1 MPKVSAHYK
10 AQRRQMILDA
20 AMDCFI
26 GKGYQLTTIDEIS
39 TRCGLSVGALY
50 RYFSSKSLIMITLIE
65 ERLGRMPMLLARVT
79 DPVEDP
85 WERLVRCID
94 LFVSALRLRHPANGR
109 LLLVAWAEA
118 VHDPAVRKGL
128 HDRYDGLVG
137 YLDAAIK
144 DGIAQ
149 SRYRPDVDTR
159 ALAALLLCMADGL
172 ALYWVGEAPD
182 LELRSMRHTALAM
195 IKAYL
200 EPGTGTNSGSL

>member
-10 AQRRQMILDA
+10 AERRRMILDA

-26 GKGYQLTTIDEIS
+26 GKGYQLTTVDDIS

-50 RYFSSKSLIMITLIE
+50 RYFGSKSEIMIRLIE

-79 DPVEDP
+79 DPVQDP

-118 VHDPAVRKGL
+118 VHDPAVRTGL
-128 HDRYDGLVG
+128 HDRYRGLVS
-137 YLDAAIK
+137 YLDDAIQ

-149 SRYRPDVDTR
+149 GRYRADLDTHS
-159 ALAALLLCMADGL
+159 LAALLLCMADGL
-172 ALYWVGEAPD
+172 AFYWVGEAPD
-182 LELRSMRHTALAM
+182 LDLRSMRQTALAM
-195 IKAYL
+195 IKTYL
-200 EPGTGTNSGSL
+200 ESEQSA